1 MTLWNDS
8 PMRDLPFKLLRNTM
22 RQIGKYEILGQL
34 GRGGMGAVYKGM
46 YQKRS
51 FLEQPRPTTD

>member
-1 MTLWNDS
+1 
-8 PMRDLPFKLLRNTM
+8 M